1 MAENNRRSLGRSLMG
16 LFIQQ
21 DPPAEKGPP
30 PPPPRRDVSSDS
42 AVDDSPVVEPSTTN
56 TNSEDLNAPVQVRDP
71 VEPAELDFPS
81 VLRRYGVTDED
92 QGSIDKALTLL
103 RGLPNETPVEVRRQ
117 IVTASLGAFGVS
129 VDKILEAALLHEAA
143 LNRHVQ
149 LAEVDA
155 QTAISRVQRTIKDL
169 SDRIEA
175 ERRRESEIVVRQQG
189 VVQACSVQRVRV
201 SVITTFFGPA
211 EAERVR
217 ATSPR
222 LHDVVGA
229 DLMEDPGS
237 RP

>member
-1 MAENNRRSLGRSLMG
+1 MAEKNRRGLGRALMG

-30 PPPPRRDVSSDS
+30 SPPSRHEVSPDL
-42 AVDDSPVVEPSTTN
+42 VDDLPAADPSPANPDVV
-56 TNSEDLNAPVQVRDP
+56 VQVQEPVEP

-92 QGSIDKALTLL
+92 QGSIDKVLTLL
-103 RGLPNETPVEVRRQ
+103 RGLPGETPVEVRRQ
-117 IVTASLGAFGVS
+117 IVTASLSAFGIP
-129 VDKILEAALLHEAA
+129 VDKIVEAALLHEAA

-149 LAEVDA
+149 LAEIDTR
-155 QTAISRVQRTIKDL
+155 TAISRVQRTLKDL

-175 ERRRESEIVVRQQG
+175 ERQRESELLARQQG

-201 SVITTFFGPA
+201 NVITTFFGPA

-217 ATSPR
+217 ATSAR

-229 DLMEDPGS
+229 DLLEGS
-237 RP
+237 RSRP

>member
-1 MAENNRRSLGRSLMG
+1 MAEKNRRGLGRALMG

-30 PPPPRRDVSSDS
+30 SPPSRREVSPDLV
-42 AVDDSPVVEPSTTN
+42 VDDLPAADPSPASPDAV
-56 TNSEDLNAPVQVRDP
+56 VQVQEP

-92 QGSIDKALTLL
+92 QGSIDKVLTLL
-103 RGLPNETPVEVRRQ
+103 RGLPGETPVEVRRQ
-117 IVTASLGAFGVS
+117 IVTASLSAFGIP
-129 VDKILEAALLHEAA
+129 VDKIVEAALLHEAA

-149 LAEVDA
+149 LAEIDTR
-155 QTAISRVQRTIKDL
+155 TAISRVQRTLKDL

-175 ERRRESEIVVRQQG
+175 ERRRESELLARQQG

-201 SVITTFFGPA
+201 NAITTFFGPA

-217 ATSPR
+217 ATSAR

-229 DLMEDPGS
+229 DLLEGS
-237 RP
+237 RSRP